1 MHFRHIVAT
10 RKTCE
15 HRYFPTTGQGSS
27 ASAMQIMLQGDEG
40 VEEQHPRSA
49 PAHHLTHKRT
59 FRGGIAVDGATLAR
73 GLRLAEAATVEPP
86 VGIVQEFGKL
96 RRQRVGVETAAAIEV
111 HHHPDD
117 ALLRF
122 DAGSGRRLSC
132 DI

>member
-1 MHFRHIVAT
+1 M
-10 RKTCE
+10 
-15 HRYFPTTGQGSS
+15 G
-27 ASAMQIMLQGDEG
+27 L
-40 VEEQHPRSA
+40 A
-49 PAHHLTHKRT
+49 P
-59 FRGGIAVDGATLAR
+59 

-122 DAGSGRRLSC
+122 DAGSGRRLSR